1 MEERYH
7 DVHTPGRDPFDHFKY
22 GEFTVEAGRRN
33 QERERELAEE
43 QADEL
48 AEEQAEDAYWE
59 GQQGAEGVEEAE
71 GGGGERSAAAYA
83 EAREENDR
91 RTMQRRMEQERISLV
106 DLLWNGTGVQA
117 DNDALWHAAR
127 ELSIS
132 EFSRWRQ
139 VRELLH
145 TTRAVVR
152 ACTLLRYTLTIECT
166 IFQV

>member
-1 MEERYH
+1 MAAR
-7 DVHTPGRDPFDHFKY
+7 
-22 GEFTVEAGRRN
+22 
-33 QERERELAEE
+33 
-43 QADEL
+43 
-48 AEEQAEDAYWE
+48 
-59 GQQGAEGVEEAE
+59 
-71 GGGGERSAAAYA
+71 GERAAAAYA
-83 EAREENDR
+83 EAGEENDR

-145 TTRAVVR
+145 TTRAVVHYYG
-152 ACTLLRYTLTIECT
+152 TH
-166 IFQV
+166 

>member
-22 GEFTVEAGRRN
+22 GEFTVEAGRRKQE
-33 QERERELAEE
+33 QERERERAEELAE
-43 QADEL
+43 EL
-48 AEEQAEDAYWE
+48 AEEQAEAAYWE
-59 GQQGAEGVEEAE
+59 GQQRAAEEAG

-83 EAREENDR
+83 EAREENER
-91 RTMQRRMEQERISLV
+91 RTMQRRTEQERVSLV

-139 VRELLH
+139 VRELLY
-145 TTRAVVR
+145 TTIAV
-152 ACTLLRYTLTIECT
+152 AHD
-166 IFQV
+166 